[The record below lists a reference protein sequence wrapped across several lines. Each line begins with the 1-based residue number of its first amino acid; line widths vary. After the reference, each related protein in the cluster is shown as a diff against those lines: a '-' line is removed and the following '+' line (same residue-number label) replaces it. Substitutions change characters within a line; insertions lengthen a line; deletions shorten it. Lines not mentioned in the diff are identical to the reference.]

1 MQAPAVKH
9 RTKKREERLAQL
21 IRIYETGQ
29 VSELMDYTVDK
40 LFSVEAT
47 EARQDIEELSADLSA
62 YEERFGMTSE
72 AFYQR
77 FEAGEMGDSAD
88 FIEWASFYDMFL
100 NAKKRLQAVSGDEV

>member
-1 MQAPAVKH
+1 MQAPAAKH

-47 EARQDIEELSADLSA
+47 EARQDIEELTAALLT
-62 YEERFGMTSE
+62 YEERFDMPSD

-77 FEAGEMGDSAD
+77 FEAGELGASAD

-100 NAKKRLQAVSGDEV
+100 NAQKRLQAVSDDEA